1 MRGGG
6 LQTPS
11 KRLQQLE
18 GLLAAR
24 CPHPGAV
31 ADGQACDSTF
41 SVLCGALCPTGAGG
55 NLLPS
60 SAPVAAACC
69 RGAELRSWRQ

>member
-31 ADGQACDSTF
+31 ADGQNRRVPAPFRF
-41 SVLCGALCPTGAGG
+41 SVVPCAQLGPGG
-55 NLLPS
+55 TRFLPLLLWLQP
-60 SAPVAAACC
+60 AAE
-69 RGAELRSWRQ
+69 GQS